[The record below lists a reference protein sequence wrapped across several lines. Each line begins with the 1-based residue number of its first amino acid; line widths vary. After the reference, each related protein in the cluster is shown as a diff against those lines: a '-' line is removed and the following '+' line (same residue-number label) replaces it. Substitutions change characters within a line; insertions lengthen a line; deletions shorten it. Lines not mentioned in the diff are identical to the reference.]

1 MTEKRGSKLQ
11 TQWQEEETDTSSYQ
25 AGLRESNL
33 KQDELSRVMS
43 TVPLERSYLL
53 AFTKH

>member
-1 MTEKRGSKLQ
+1 MIEKCGIKLQ

-25 AGLRESNL
+25 AELRESNL
-33 KQDELSRVMS
+33 KQDKLSREMS